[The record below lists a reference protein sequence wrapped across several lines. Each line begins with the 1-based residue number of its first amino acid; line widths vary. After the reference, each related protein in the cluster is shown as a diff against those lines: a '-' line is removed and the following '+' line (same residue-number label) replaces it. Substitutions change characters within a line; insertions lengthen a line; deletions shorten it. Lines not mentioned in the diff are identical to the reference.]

1 MKAIIIIQSN
11 SNGTF
16 IRIDPDWDPEWDA
29 VVVVAG
35 EPLTS
40 NGFPISLLV
49 EDAEIDDLVAVF
61 EEEGVTVAEAE
72 VAIVLGR
79 ADDEEEAG
87 DEDEDE
93 DEDVITPP
101 EPGMAKPI
109 IC

>member
-1 MKAIIIIQSN
+1 M
-11 SNGTF
+11 
-16 IRIDPDWDPEWDA
+16 
-29 VVVVAG
+29 VAG

-61 EEEGVTVAEAE
+61 EEEDVTVAEAE

-79 ADDEEEAG
+79 ADDDDDEEEEAG

-93 DEDVITPP
+93 DAIVPP
-101 EPGMAKPI
+101 EPGMAKPVI
-109 IC
+109 Y